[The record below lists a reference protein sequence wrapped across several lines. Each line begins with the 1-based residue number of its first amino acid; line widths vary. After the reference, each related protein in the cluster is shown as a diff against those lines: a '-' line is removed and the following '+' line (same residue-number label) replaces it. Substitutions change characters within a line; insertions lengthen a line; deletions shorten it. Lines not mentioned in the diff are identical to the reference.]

1 MLVLVGAVAALIVGP
16 LVRRVPPRDPSTR
29 RRSLG
34 ADREAARDDR
44 AKVSALAAI
53 RELEFDFATG
63 KLSDDDYASL
73 RARYEARA
81 VEVLSRP
88 TRPAA
93 ADVDAQIEAE
103 IASARTRA
111 RCASCGQPLPQ
122 AARFCPACGTAAPEV
137 KR

>member
-1 MLVLVGAVAALIVGP
+1 MVLLIGVVAALIVGP
-16 LVRRVPPRDPSTR
+16 LVRPARVTPRDPAT
-29 RRSLG
+29 
-34 ADREAARDDR
+34 ARLPDR
-44 AKVSALAAI
+44 AKESALAAI

-63 KLSDDDYASL
+63 KLSDDDYATL
-73 RARYEARA
+73 RARYEAKA

-93 ADVDAQIEAE
+93 TAGADARIEAE
-103 IASARTRA
+103 IAAARKRA